1 MLTKENIAVLLVGVF
16 VLVVAAYLL
25 FPLRELSVNETK
37 EKEPEPEPEVC
48 PEYKAKFGGKPDVKE
63 VTTTDLTK
71 TVFLGDYGKAVRYLQ
86 QRLNSEYGAN
96 VKEDGKFGCETYF
109 AVCQLTGLDVKEG
122 INLIDIK

>member
-25 FPLRELSVNETK
+25 FPQRELPVNETK
-37 EKEPEPEPEVC
+37 ENQPEPEPEVC

-63 VTTTDLTK
+63 
-71 TVFLGDYGKAVRYLQ
+71 
-86 QRLNSEYGAN
+86 
-96 VKEDGKFGCETYF
+96 DGKFGCETYY
-109 AVCQLTGLDVKEG
+109 AVRQLTGLDVKEG